1 MRIAAIKTKSGPTLA
16 IQFGELLLNINRLA
30 AHFSLS
36 ELVSPMDDLISDV
49 IENAARQQALAK
61 LQQLLAEQSEAQPE
75 TQSEAWLSDFV
86 IRDLEQWLPPVK
98 RPGKILGVA
107 MNNKASDERKISAPS
122 HPAFFLKPASC
133 LIGHEQAIEVR
144 DYYGSAHP
152 EPELA
157 LIIGKRVK
165 DVSAEEAWDAIYG
178 YTVFND
184 ITGNDM
190 RAEDRFHYWALYPKQ
205 DDPDQLERREQHL
218 SYAARYKGTDGFG
231 PMGPWVVTADEVPD
245 PHNLSVR
252 CWHKD
257 QLIAEDST
265 AYMNYKANEIIEF
278 ISRFQ
283 TLEPGDVIS
292 LGTAFR
298 PQEGSKRCLHLA
310 NITRLGGP
318 VSVEI
323 EGIGRLENPVIQ
335 R

>member
-1 MRIAAIKTKSGPTLA
+1 MRIASIQTPAGIRLA
-16 IQFGELLLNINRLA
+16 IQIQETLVDISRAAEYFSVAGLA
-30 AHFSLS
+30 DLQ
-36 ELVSPMDDLISDV
+36 DLITQV
-49 IENAARQQALAK
+49 IENPQRQQALNVLVVK
-61 LQQLLAEQSEAQPE
+61 LHTASAGELASVAV
-75 TQSEAWLSDFV
+75 SDQF
-86 IRDLEQWLPPVK
+86 EWLPPVR

-107 MNNKASDERKISAPS
+107 MNNKASDERKISAPE
-122 HPAFFLKPASC
+122 HPAFFLKPSSC
-133 LIGHEQAIEVR
+133 LIGHQQPIEVR

-157 LIIGKRVK
+157 LIIGRRVR
-165 DVSAEEAWDAIYG
+165 DISPEDAWEAIYG

-190 RAEDRFHYWALYPKQ
+190 RAEDRFHYWALYPQ
-205 DDPDQLERREQHL
+205 AGNPDQLERREQHL

-231 PMGPWVVTADEVPD
+231 PMGPWIVTADEVPD
-245 PHNLSVR
+245 PHALTVR

-257 QLIAEDST
+257 ELIADDST
-265 AYMNYKANEIIEF
+265 AYMNYKANEIIAF
-278 ISRFQ
+278 ISRFH

-298 PQEGSKRCLHLA
+298 PQAGSKRCLHLA

-318 VSVEI
+318 VRVEI
-323 EGIGRLENPVIQ
+323 EGIGCLENPVIQ